1 MNGLPCKQRLP
12 RWRQLHRQQLKGRHR
27 KQRRVYSRLQLPFQ
41 HQWLHQR
48 LHHHQQLLHSLWL
61 Q

>member
-1 MNGLPCKQRLP
+1 M
-12 RWRQLHRQQLKGRHR
+12 
-27 KQRRVYSRLQLPFQ
+27 QRRVYSRLQLPFQ

>member
-1 MNGLPCKQRLP
+1 MQAEATKVAAAAQATAQGAAPKATAGVQ
-12 RWRQLHRQQLKGRHR
+12 
-27 KQRRVYSRLQLPFQ
+27 
-41 HQWLHQR
+41 QWLHQR